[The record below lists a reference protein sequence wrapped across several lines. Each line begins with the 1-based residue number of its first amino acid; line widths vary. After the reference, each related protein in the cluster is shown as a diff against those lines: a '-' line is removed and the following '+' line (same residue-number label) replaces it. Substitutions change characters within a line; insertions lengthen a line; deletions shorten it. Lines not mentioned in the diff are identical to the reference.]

1 MTRYAP
7 VFPKNIRTIP
17 KGKIAIHNRAGHHA
31 AQMSGEDG
39 FRVWFDDALHQNYAE
54 CHCGWRPD
62 LGTHYQVR
70 SHYEERK

>member
-7 VFPKNIRTIP
+7 MFPRNIKIIP
-17 KGKIAIHNRAGHHA
+17 KGKIAIHNRVDHHV
-31 AQMSGEDG
+31 AQKSGEDG
-39 FRVWFDDALHQNYAE
+39 FRVWFDDAPHQNYAE

-70 SHYEERK
+70 ASYEEPQ